1 VHEELALAGVKCNK
15 CGAPIE
21 VDPGMRI
28 AKCRYCDSQIFI
40 DRSGA
45 GFFYII
51 PFMLNAT
58 QAQGIFKRWTAG
70 SRMAK
75 DLEAQARIS
84 VLRQSY
90 FPAYMFKRDVG
101 GKEVVLVQP
110 AKSTI
115 LPGMRSLKIPPGDL
129 KIFDQ
134 KYSVEGAEVIQPDL
148 DMIAYLNN
156 LPGKA
161 LEQAL
166 VYFPTWIIDY
176 VYKDRK
182 YLAVVDGSSGEI
194 FATDYP
200 PRQSAPYVVV
210 GVVGLVV
217 FIIEGMFIPWGL
229 VAAIPTAIGIFGAGY
244 YVAKNM

>member
-1 VHEELALAGVKCNK
+1 MALASVKCTK

-21 VDPGMRI
+21 LEPGVKLV
-28 AKCRYCDSQIFI
+28 KCKYCDSQIFL

-51 PFMLNAT
+51 PFMMNPT

-70 SRMAK
+70 SRMAR
-75 DLEAQARIS
+75 DLEAQAHIS

-90 FPAYMFKRDVG
+90 FPVYMFKRDVG
-101 GKEVVLVQP
+101 GKEQVMVQP

-115 LPGMRSLKIPPGDL
+115 LPGMRNLKIPPGDL

-134 KYSVEGAEVIQPDL
+134 KFSTEGAEVVQPD
-148 DMIAYLNN
+148 MEMMAYLNN
-156 LPGKA
+156 LPGKPV
-161 LEQAL
+161 EQAL

-176 VYKDRK
+176 NYKGRK
-182 YLAVVDGSSGEI
+182 YSAVVDGSSGEI
-194 FATDYP
+194 FATEYP
-200 PRQSAPYVVV
+200 PRQAAPYVAV
-210 GVVGLVV
+210 GAAGFVAFV
-217 FIIEGMFIPWGL
+217 IEGFFFPWGL
-229 VAAIPTAIGIFGAGY
+229 LAAAVTAPVILVAGY